1 MDITFLLLRWLAIF
15 IGYFLLGLSIGSI
28 ISYAWIVWREKKI
41 NKEFM
46 KEILNSR
53 K

>member
-15 IGYFLLGLSIGSI
+15 TGYFVLGLAIGSFLA
-28 ISYAWIVWREKKI
+28 YGWLVWREKRI
-41 NKEFM
+41 HKEFM
-46 KEILNSR
+46 KELYKYR

>member
-15 IGYFLLGLSIGSI
+15 TGYFLIGLSVGSVVAYLW
-28 ISYAWIVWREKKI
+28 ISWKEKKAQ
-41 NKEFM
+41 KQFM
-46 KEILNSR
+46 EELYKYR